1 MSMQSFPSLHAMFDA
16 VARKRVE
23 HLAVEDPPDGRMSY
37 RDLAELS
44 DRVRDRLVAQGVRPG
59 DRVGI
64 YVRKSIDAVAAQLGA
79 MKAGAA
85 YVPVDPSAPAWRCAY
100 ILNDC
105 SVRAAVI
112 EAQYRAA
119 FEDEIAKL
127 GGKIPALIALDG
139 AGGGNP
145 LRTALERLDAERKA
159 PATGTI
165 DSAPDDLAYILYT
178 SGSTGKP
185 KGVMLTH
192 RNALAYV
199 DWLSDTFELRDT
211 DRFSSH
217 APFHFDLSILDLYLC
232 FKHGGTLVLIGS
244 EAGREPAGLAK
255 LIADRRISIW
265 YSAPSILSVLAEFGK
280 LERYDHGALR
290 IVFFAGEVFPVKYLR
305 LIKNLWKG
313 PRYVNMYG
321 PTETNVCTWY
331 EIPEHVPDDRTDPYP
346 IGKVCANLE
355 GKVVD
360 ENGRDLP
367 PDAEGEL
374 CISGPNVLQGYWNL
388 PEQTTRAFLVD
399 TKGVRWYRTGDIVV
413 LDASGDYVFVGRRDR
428 MVKRRGHRVEL
439 GEIEAGLYRHDR
451 IREAAVIARP
461 DTDGGVRIRA
471 FIAMKAGHQGSIID
485 LKRFSAENLPA
496 SMVPDDFVFLDSL
509 PKTSTDKTDYQRLAG
524 M

>member
-1 MSMQSFPSLHAMFDA
+1 MLDA
-16 VARKRVE
+16 VARTRVE
-23 HLAVEDPPDGRMSY
+23 HVAVEDPPDGAITY
-37 RDLAELS
+37 RDLAALS
-44 DRVRDRLVAQGVRPG
+44 DRVRDRLVAMGVRPG

-64 YVRKSIDAVAAQLGA
+64 YVRKSIDAVVAQFGA

-112 EAQYRAA
+112 EEQYRPA
-119 FEDEIAKL
+119 FEDETRKL
-127 GGKIPALIALDG
+127 NGTVPALITLSGSGGGQPLRSALD
-139 AGGGNP
+139 
-145 LRTALERLDAERKA
+145 RLDAT
-159 PATGTI
+159 TGARAAGTAA
-165 DSAPDDLAYILYT
+165 SGPDELAYILYT

-199 DWLSDTFELRDT
+199 DWLSDTFAPLET

-244 EAGREPAGLAK
+244 EVGREPAGLAK
-255 LIADRRISIW
+255 LIADRRLTIW

-280 LERYDHGALR
+280 LDRYDYSSLR

-305 LIKNLWKG
+305 LIKRLWRQ

-331 EIPEHVPDDRTDPYP
+331 EIPEHVPENRTDPYP
-346 IGKVCANLE
+346 IGKVCENLA
-355 GKVVD
+355 GKIVD

-367 PDAEGEL
+367 ADAEGEL

-388 PEQTTRAFLVD
+388 PEQTARAFLVD
-399 TKGVRWYRTGDIVV
+399 GSGIPWYRTGDIV
-413 LDASGDYVFVGRRDR
+413 LRDEAGDYIFVGRRDR

-439 GEIEAGLYRHDR
+439 GEVEAGLYRHDR

-461 DTDGGVRIRA
+461 DTEGGVKIRA
-471 FIAMKAGHQGSIID
+471 FVAMKEGHQGSVID
-485 LKRFSAENLPA
+485 LKRFSAEQLPA
-496 SMVPDDFVFLDSL
+496 SMVPDDFVFLDAL